1 MLTKIIIILFAIYSS
16 VFAQRRETILT
27 YDKYMERIESLIP
40 EMKLT
45 ASIESNAYNDLIR
58 AKSSGDVKF
67 DLQAGAIGTQNY
79 FEQYTFLPQ

>member
-45 ASIESNAYNDLIR
+45 ASTESNA
-58 AKSSGDVKF
+58 
-67 DLQAGAIGTQNY
+67 
-79 FEQYTFLPQ
+79 